1 MSVSSIVPLLV
12 LALAT
17 VLLLSAWRRRQ
28 ARPGSLQFT
37 AQRLEGYIGF
47 DVSVPVYAHGEDGE
61 DGERDYMG
69 TSDFGVSVCG
79 EDFRPVLDQPGRF
92 SATFRDGKGND
103 AELVVEV
110 VDGRVVPVNISAG
123 ACYNRLSV
131 AAG

>member
-12 LALAT
+12 LAVAT

-37 AQRLEGYIGF
+37 PRRLEGDIGF

-61 DGERDYMG
+61 REYMDTSER
-69 TSDFGVSVCG
+69 GVSVSG
-79 EDFRPVLDQPGRF
+79 EDFRPVPGQPGRF
-92 SATFRDGKGND
+92 SATFQDGEDND

-110 VDGRVVPVNISAG
+110 VDGRVVPVNINEG
-123 ACYNRLSV
+123 ACYNSLRV
-131 AAG
+131 AAE